1 MGFLDRLLAREEG
14 GGRTARSAFTRVP
27 RAGGQRGFSPL
38 SPGQFLVGDPR
49 HQLGRPPTNLLG
61 AIMLKSN
68 ETSEGRDI
76 WTKIAGIGFHRG
88 AKEKIANVGVGF
100 HHVTLRRE
108 PDNKYDDKAV
118 QVLIDGMVVGYVPR
132 SENSLIAALLDD
144 DKTVLAAIEGETL
157 TLRIGEVPDVRDDD
171 TAA

>member
-1 MGFLDRLLAREEG
+1 MSDE
-14 GGRTARSAFTRVP
+14 
-27 RAGGQRGFSPL
+27 L
-38 SPGQFLVGDPR
+38 SD
-49 HQLGRPPTNLLG
+49 
-61 AIMLKSN
+61 

-76 WTKIAGIGFHRG
+76 WTKIVGIGFQRG
-88 AKEKIANVGVGF
+88 AKEKVANAGVGNL
-100 HHVTLRRE
+100 VTLRRE
-108 PDNKYDDKAV
+108 ADNKYDDKAV

-144 DKTVLAAIEGETL
+144 GKTVRAAVDGETL